1 MKNKIELLEERLNNI
16 NDTLGAIDPNDFN
29 VKMGR
34 SLITK
39 DKLRTLCDVL
49 IYLQKEIS
57 ENESATFKDVY
68 KKCINSIINNQ
79 SS

>member
-16 NDTLGAIDPNDFN
+16 NDVLGVIDPNDFN
-29 VKMGR
+29 VKMGK

-49 IYLQKEIS
+49 LFLQKEIS

-68 KKCINSIINNQ
+68 KKCKYHL
-79 SS
+79 

>member
-1 MKNKIELLEERLNNI
+1 MKNKIELLEERLSNI
-16 NDTLGAIDPNDFN
+16 NDVLGVIDANDFN

-39 DKLRTLCDVL
+39 DKLRTLCDVIIL
-49 IYLQKEIS
+49 LQKEIS

-68 KKCINSIINNQ
+68 KKCKS
-79 SS
+79 

>member
-16 NDTLGAIDPNDFN
+16 NDVLGVIDPNDFN
-29 VKMGR
+29 VKMGKG
-34 SLITK
+34 SITK

-49 IYLQKEIS
+49 IFLQKEIS

-68 KKCINSIINNQ
+68 KKCKI
-79 SS
+79 SSSY